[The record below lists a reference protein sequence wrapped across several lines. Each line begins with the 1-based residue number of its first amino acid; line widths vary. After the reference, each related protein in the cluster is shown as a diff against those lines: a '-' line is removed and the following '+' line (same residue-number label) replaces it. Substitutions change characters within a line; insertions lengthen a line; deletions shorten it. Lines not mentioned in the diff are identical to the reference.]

1 MHWPLRKIIMS
12 VKTAKRSQMF
22 ADSGK
27 VKRREAHKP
36 RVDPLGG
43 RRDVIRVSLDIHSGT
58 TRFRAAVWAE
68 SIQQAL
74 GLASR
79 CYPGCEASVVFP
91 IPPEDFFAEGSP
103 LVLGTVIP
111 EVPEEATG

>member
-1 MHWPLRKIIMS
+1 M
-12 VKTAKRSQMF
+12 
-22 ADSGK
+22 
-27 VKRREAHKP
+27 
-36 RVDPLGG
+36 
-43 RRDVIRVSLDIHSGT
+43 IRVSLEIRSGT
-58 TRFRAAVWAE
+58 ARFKAAVWAE